1 MASRPE
7 KSETDIRVT
16 HEQLD
21 EMLDRA
27 EKYYWQPF
35 EELSKKSA
43 RHKNNL
49 LVGVYLFDDGFTI
62 TESAA
67 CVDPANF
74 QVGIG
79 KDIIR
84 EKIKDRLWQLEGYAL
99 NRKLDN
105 ERLAHYKRLERN

>member
-21 EMLDRA
+21 EMLDNA
-27 EKYYWQPF
+27 EVRYFQPY
-35 EELSKKSA
+35 ETT
-43 RHKNNL
+43 
-49 LVGVYLFDDGFTI
+49 LVGCYRFKNGWTA

-74 QVGIG
+74 REDTG

-84 EKIKDRLWQLEGYAL
+84 EKIKDQLWKLEGYLL
-99 NRKLDN
+99 NAKLG
-105 ERLAHYKRLERN
+105 E